1 MSIIVATGV
10 YALLLK
16 FLQKNSPHNVQ
27 TKGGGGAKGFL
38 KILKKLHF
46 FLQDGFPKQPKVS
59 WKGKLSR
66 PDLGELI
73 KLNFSMLSDL

>member
-1 MSIIVATGV
+1 MFRRMGGRGV
-10 YALLLK
+10 E
-16 FLQKNSPHNVQ
+16 
-27 TKGGGGAKGFL
+27 GFL
-38 KILKKLHF
+38 NNVKKTALF